1 MPNRETTIGQNTQL
15 SEKICSCFS
24 LRPWPSPRLIRL
36 SPRLIRPLAD
46 SGGIFARDICM
57 VFALLLSICANQR
70 KSAVKYPVFVRDREG
85 FCLSTLPTNKKR
97 SSLRPLRLCG
107 ELIFFCVNLRES
119 AVKFLGSYSL
129 RKSAASIS
137 ERFALCAM
145 RFAVLRSAGSRGY
158 SLSVQ
163 VVRTSSRVVTP

>member
-1 MPNRETTIGQNTQL
+1 LPNRETTIGQNTQL

-119 AVKFLGSYSL
+119 AIRLVLN
-129 RKSAASIS
+129 
-137 ERFALCAM
+137 ERLFHPVQLL
-145 RFAVLRSAGSRGY
+145 AVVETTAR
-158 SLSVQ
+158 
-163 VVRTSSRVVTP
+163 SSRYSMGSFSFRTGG